1 MRITMTLDPD
11 VAARLDD
18 VRRGAGGDLQAIV
31 NRALRSGL
39 RTIESV
45 GTGVGQE
52 PYHMTPTS
60 LGGCRLPDL
69 NRVSEAL
76 SVAEGQEFH

>member
-1 MRITMTLDPD
+1 MTLDPD
-11 VAARLDD
+11 VAARLAD
-18 VRRGAGGDLQAIV
+18 VRRAAGGDLQAIV

-39 RTIESV
+39 RTTKSV

-52 PYHMTPTS
+52 PCEMTPIS

-76 SVAEGQEFH
+76 SVTEGQGFH